1 MERAPAPECRRYAI
15 DARDGWAVL
24 SVLSLGVELVCL
36 VDRAIFV
43 QVLMIVIVDL
53 KSSKVKRKSDKFS

>member
-1 MERAPAPECRRYAI
+1 MKRALVSEYRRYAI
-15 DARDGWAVL
+15 DARDGCAVL

-43 QVLMIVIVDL
+43 QVLMIVIVSL
-53 KSSKVKRKSDKFS
+53 KSTKVNRKSDKFS